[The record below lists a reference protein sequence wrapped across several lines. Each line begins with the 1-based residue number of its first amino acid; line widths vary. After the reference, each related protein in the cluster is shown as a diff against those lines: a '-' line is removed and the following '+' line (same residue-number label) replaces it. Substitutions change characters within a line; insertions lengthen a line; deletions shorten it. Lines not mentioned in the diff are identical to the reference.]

1 MLQGIA
7 KQNLDV
13 AFGEKNCLRFAHK
26 CVLLRGG
33 TASLAAAVA
42 VEGDAYGLRRLFG
55 NLFVFI
61 FELKVVWEIVV
72 GGQSHV

>member
-13 AFGEKNCLRFAHK
+13 AFGAENCLWFAHK
-26 CVLLRGG
+26 CVLLRGR
-33 TASLAAAVA
+33 TAGLAAAVA
-42 VEGDAYGLRRLFG
+42 VEGDAYGLRRLFW
-55 NLFVFI
+55 NLCRFI
-61 FELKVVWEIVV
+61 FELSVVWEIVE